1 MNSRSYISRQNTPV
15 IPLPNPGEGGP
26 VVTPDDEITTPNIP
40 PESDNYPV
48 IPLPNP
54 GEGGPVVTPDDEVN
68 GGGTSGS
75 VTVPGILGTIITV
88 FPKPINPC
96 FFCSTPQYGTIR
108 FLNASA
114 GYNPFLIYINNQL
127 VVDSLDNDEISEYG
141 RVSSGSQTIT
151 VSGQNGYVYIQKQVS
166 VKAGAAL
173 TVAIINRPGGGL
185 DLMTITDSSCQ
196 SGFGTGCF
204 RVANL
209 SATNQSLNVSL
220 NNFINFRNV
229 NYQDVTGFSY
239 ITVGNYT
246 VRVFNN
252 PSVTGTALVTSTF
265 SLRSNTAYTLYI
277 FNWNPS
283 KDAIRTLIV
292 EDKS

>member
-1 MNSRSYISRQNTPV
+1 MNTRSYINQQNTPV

-26 VVTPDDEITTPNIP
+26 TVTPDDEITTPNITP
-40 PESDNYPV
+40 DNDVYPV

-54 GEGGPVVTPDDEVN
+54 GEGGPTVTPDDQT

-75 VTVPGILGTIITV
+75 ATIPGIIGTIITV
-88 FPKPINPC
+88 FPKPIIPC
-96 FFCSTPQYGTIR
+96 FFCNTTQYGTLR

-114 GYNPFLIYINNQL
+114 GYNPFSIYINNQL
-127 VVDSLDNDEISEYG
+127 VVDSLENDEISEYG

-151 VSGQNGYVYIQKQVS
+151 VSGQNGYVYIQKQITVRF
-166 VKAGAAL
+166 GAAL
-173 TVAIINRPGGGL
+173 TAAIINRPGGGL
-185 DLMTITDSSCQ
+185 DLITITDSPCQ

-229 NYQDVTGFSY
+229 NYPDVTGFSY

-246 VRVFNN
+246 IRVYNN
-252 PSVTGTALVTSTF
+252 PSVTGSSLVTSTF

-277 FNWNPS
+277 YNWNPS
-283 KDAIRTLIV
+283 KDALRTLIV
-292 EDKS
+292 EDRS